1 MPVQDASKD
10 KTGEKAADDEQ
21 HTGELRPQGRPV
33 SLCIYNTLTRRK
45 EPFVPLSP
53 GRVGMYVCGVT
64 VYDHCHVG
72 HARVMVVF
80 DVIYR
85 WLMRLGY
92 DVTYVRNFTDVDDKI
107 IRRARETG
115 VDCRA
120 LTDEMIA
127 AFHHDMD
134 ALNCLR
140 PTSEPRATEHM
151 AEMIAMI
158 EQLMDK
164 GLAYVAD
171 NGDVVYAVR
180 RFAGYGRLS
189 GKNIDELEAGAR
201 VDVDTAKRDPLDF
214 VLWKQA
220 KPGEPA
226 WDAPWG
232 KGRPGWHIECSAM
245 SCAKLG
251 TTFDI
256 HGGGM
261 DLKFPHHENE
271 IAQSEGANGRPFARI
286 WVHNGFVNINQE
298 KMSKSLGN
306 FFTVSEVLERFHPEV
321 LRMFILGTH
330 YRSPLD
336 FSDQALETA
345 RHGLDRLYET
355 ARRMREVGAEAPH
368 ADDTGGP
375 HHSAF
380 TDAMN
385 DDFNTPEALAALFA
399 LARDINRRLD
409 EGGDVH
415 APAASFSDMCSL
427 LGIVQTDVEAWFR
440 HHTNTDVARI
450 ESLIDE
456 RARARARRDFSRAD
470 AIRNEL
476 DSMGIVLEDSPSGT
490 TWKHKQTG
498 RQDA

>member
-1 MPVQDASKD
+1 M
-10 KTGEKAADDEQ
+10 
-21 HTGELRPQGRPV
+21 
-33 SLCIYNTLTRRK
+33 SLHIYNSLTRKK
-45 EPFVPLSP
+45 ERFVPLTP
-53 GRVGMYVCGVT
+53 GCVGMYVCGVT

-85 WLMRLGY
+85 WLKHLGY

-107 IRRARETG
+107 IRRANESG
-115 VDCRA
+115 VDYRT

-127 AFHHDMD
+127 AFYRDMD

-151 AEMIAMI
+151 PEMIDMI
-158 EQLMDK
+158 ARLMDK

-171 NGDVVYAVR
+171 NGDVMYAVR
-180 RFAGYGRLS
+180 SFSGYGRLS
-189 GKNIDELEAGAR
+189 GKKIDELEAGAR
-201 VDVDTAKRDPLDF
+201 VDVDAAKRDPLDF

-226 WDAPWG
+226 WDSPWG
-232 KGRPGWHIECSAM
+232 RGRPGWHIECSAM
-245 SCAKLG
+245 SCASLG
-251 TTFDI
+251 ATFDI

-271 IAQSEGANGRPFARI
+271 IAQSEGANDRPFARV

-306 FFTVSEVLERFHPEV
+306 FFTVSEVLARYHPEV

-336 FSDQALETA
+336 FSDQALESA

-355 ARRMREVGAEAPH
+355 RRRLEAVRQDEGTL
-368 ADDTGGP
+368 AGGEG
-375 HHSAF
+375 SSF
-380 TDAMN
+380 RNRFETAMN
-385 DDFNTPEALAALFA
+385 DDFNTPEALAALFS
-399 LARDINRRLD
+399 LAKEINRRLD
-409 EGGDVH
+409 GDGNTGALPHV
-415 APAASFSDMCSL
+415 FSRMCGL
-427 LGIVQTDVEAWFR
+427 LGIVQEDADDWFR
-440 HHTNTDVARI
+440 RDAGDVNVAHI
-450 ESLIDE
+450 EALIAE
-456 RARARARRDFSRAD
+456 RAAARHQRDFARAD
-470 AIRNEL
+470 AIRDEL
-476 DSMGIVLEDSPSGT
+476 GRMGIVLEDGADGT

-498 RQDA
+498 